1 VRLFAWAVDMAQGK
15 IEPLIDA
22 AEKRAIAKSQAEM
35 RTLIDA
41 IDTEI
46 NELQRQLD
54 VKIEQIEQRLKK
66 LEEGNEVSA

>member
-1 VRLFAWAVDMAQGK
+1 MSQGK

-41 IDTEI
+41 IDSEI

-66 LEEGNEVSA
+66 LEEDNEVSA

>member
-1 VRLFAWAVDMAQGK
+1 MSQGK

-22 AEKRAIAKSQAEM
+22 AERQAVAKSQAEL

-41 IDTEI
+41 IDAEI

-54 VKIEQIEQRLKK
+54 EKIEQIERRLSK
-66 LEEGNEVSA
+66 LEDGVSP

>member
-1 VRLFAWAVDMAQGK
+1 MSQGK

-22 AEKRAIAKSQAEM
+22 AEKRAVAKSQAEM

-41 IDTEI
+41 IDAEI

-54 VKIEQIEQRLKK
+54 EKIEQIERRLSK
-66 LEEGNEVSA
+66 LEEDGVSPEPSA